1 MKHDPS
7 GIQMD
12 KQTWKERLGREAN
25 LSSRENDREPA
36 EAGGEIVR
44 GGVYPLID
52 EAIALSSAR
61 LMTVEELQLRHNRQ
75 EQPTQIGYAPL
86 AIRAE
91 DLFVIEES
99 LNLNFSSGSEITDFR
114 PEYLALSPA
123 SLTEIAGAK
132 DVRDIAIA
140 LPPSLTT
147 TPAKRR
153 HYSKIGISALVA
165 ACVAIG
171 AAIYTTL
178 NPSILAPLTAKVGGV
193 AVTTSSVLG
202 KSIQSPNLAANEF
215 TSLDLSAIGTI
226 PKPSTSTNG
235 ATSDRPDDS
244 IEIAPTGAAA
254 GARLSDSLVRS
265 LLPRNFGSNPSAS
278 QQSAIGDRRLRAN
291 N

>member
-1 MKHDPS
+1 
-7 GIQMD
+7 MD
-12 KQTWKERLGREAN
+12 KQTWKERLGREVT
-25 LSSRENDREPA
+25 SSSTEENQAPE
-36 EAGGEIVR
+36 ESGGKIVKAGI
-44 GGVYPLID
+44 YPLID
-52 EAIALSSAR
+52 NEIALSSPR
-61 LMTVEELQLRHNRQ
+61 LMTVEELQLRQTR
-75 EQPTQIGYAPL
+75 EGGPTQIDYAPL
-86 AIRAE
+86 VIRAE
-91 DLFVIEES
+91 DSFVPERS
-99 LNLNFSSGSEITDFR
+99 LDLNLASSSEIAAVR
-114 PEYLALSPA
+114 HEYLASSQVLLGEIESRA
-123 SLTEIAGAK
+123 SK
-132 DVRDIAIA
+132 DIAVA
-140 LPPSLTT
+140 PPQSLTT

-153 HYSKIGISALVA
+153 HYPSIGISALVA

-193 AVTTSSVLG
+193 AATTSSVLG